1 MYKNS
6 IPTATVPQRL
16 CKNTNKKVTTWQ
28 SCRIIATVAASKS
41 AIDMLYMIGR
51 AVCLSYASALFYF
64 KYGKIAV
71 LDCCFSWE
79 FTKFVV

>member
-6 IPTATVPQRL
+6 ILTATVPQRL

-41 AIDMLYMIGR
+41 TIDMLYMIGR
-51 AVCLSYASALFYF
+51 AVCCRMQVRF
-64 KYGKIAV
+64 
-71 LDCCFSWE
+71 
-79 FTKFVV
+79 FTSNMVK